1 MIHEVDKARRS
12 YHMRYAGYAPGD
24 PRFKQILIDSS
35 FLGVD
40 GTAEYLAE
48 GIRKRF
54 GGTGS

>member
-1 MIHEVDKARRS
+1 
-12 YHMRYAGYAPGD
+12 MRYAGYAPGD